1 MPVRMKLPPTLSERL
16 AASHRPLVGMWVCSG
31 SALNAE
37 IAAGSGL
44 DIVLVDA
51 EHSPNGPESIL
62 AQLQAVAAYP
72 VAPLVRPPFGD
83 TVIIKQYLDIGVQN
97 LLVPMVDS
105 AEQAA
110 ELVRAVRYP
119 PAGVRGVGS
128 ALARS
133 SRWNRVPGYLAD
145 ASASISLFV
154 QIESRAAVE
163 RVAEIAAVDGV
174 DGILVGPAD
183 LAASMGRLGEQDHPE
198 VVDAV
203 LHSIRAAAEL
213 GKPAGVNAFAPDA
226 ADRYLAAGAAFVL
239 VGADVALLAR
249 ASEALADR
257 FIGGRSGTMPGTDPA
272 PAGY

>member
-1 MPVRMKLPPTLSERL
+1 MILPPTLAERI
-16 AASHRPLVGMWVCSG
+16 AASDRPLVGMWVCSG
-31 SALNAE
+31 SAMNAE

-44 DIVLVDA
+44 DLVLVDA

-83 TVIIKQYLDIGVQN
+83 TVVIKQYLDLGVQN
-97 LLVPMVDS
+97 LLIPMVDS

-119 PAGVRGVGS
+119 PEGVRGVGS
-128 ALARS
+128 SLARS

-145 ASASISLFV
+145 AAATVSLFV
-154 QIESRAAVE
+154 QIESRTAME

-183 LAASMGRLGEQDHPE
+183 LAASMGFLGQQDHPE

-203 LHSIRAAAEL
+203 LHAIRVGVEL
-213 GKPAGVNAFAPDA
+213 GTPVGVNAFAADA
-226 ADRYLAAGAAFVL
+226 ADRYLEAGAAFVL
-239 VGADVALLAR
+239 VGADVQLLAR

-257 FIGGRSGTMPGTDPA
+257 FIGGSGGSIRA
-272 PAGY
+272 EY